1 MGKGTTFRIYMP
13 ASHEKLVEIGEREDR
28 LIKGEGRI
36 LVMDDDESIRNVTE
50 KILLELGYD
59 VRCASDGA
67 ETIKIYQD
75 ATRSGQPFDAVIMDL
90 TIPGGMGGKETIQQ
104 LLKIDP
110 KVAAI
115 VSSGYS
121 NDPIMSDF
129 EKYGFRGV
137 ATKPYSIEKL
147 SWVLHDVLMEAKER
161 E

>member
-1 MGKGTTFRIYMP
+1 
-13 ASHEKLVEIGEREDR
+13 
-28 LIKGEGRI
+28 
-36 LVMDDDESIRNVTE
+36 
-50 KILLELGYD
+50 
-59 VRCASDGA
+59 
-67 ETIKIYQD
+67 
-75 ATRSGQPFDAVIMDL
+75 
-90 TIPGGMGGKETIQQ
+90 MGGKETIQQ

-147 SWVLHDVLMEAKER
+147 SWFLHDVLLEAKER
-161 E
+161 D